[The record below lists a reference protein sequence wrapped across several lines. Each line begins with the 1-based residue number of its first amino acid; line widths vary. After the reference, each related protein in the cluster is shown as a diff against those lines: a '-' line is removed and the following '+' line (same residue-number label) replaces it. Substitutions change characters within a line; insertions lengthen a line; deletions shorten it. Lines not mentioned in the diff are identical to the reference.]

1 MNSEKVSICIP
12 VFNGKKYITQA
23 IDSALDQ
30 DYENIEVIVCDNC
43 STDGTW
49 ELALKYHNNDKVI
62 LHRNKSNIGM
72 YANFNH
78 AAKIAS
84 GDFIKFLCADDTL
97 AKSAVHKMVN
107 MFHRDSRISVVKIYA
122 HDINTEGAIISS
134 EKFRNS
140 GIAKGK
146 SLFKQSMLTLSNKFL
161 DSPSHLM
168 FYKNDFLAINC
179 FPTTDS
185 YHGWGN
191 DMVTFLQLSKNSL
204 VGFIPEH
211 LLHRRIHEAQYT
223 ARIYS
228 SFSLLFRANLNTIN
242 MLKERKA
249 IGPMTRCYLLSMI
262 TLITPLAFLIK
273 RLWRSKFKA

>member
-1 MNSEKVSICIP
+1 MNKERVSICIP
-12 VFNGKKYITQA
+12 VFNGKEYIAQA

-30 DYENIEVIVCDNC
+30 DYENIEVIICDNC

-49 ELALKYHNNDKVI
+49 ELASKYRGNDKVI

-97 AKSAVHKMVN
+97 VKTAVRKMVKV
-107 MFHRDSRISVVKIYA
+107 FQTDSKIGVVKIFA

-146 SLFKQSMLTLSNKFL
+146 SLFQQSMLTLSNKFL

-168 FYKNDFLAINC
+168 FHKNNFLAINC
-179 FPTTDS
+179 FPTTDN
-185 YHGWGN
+185 YYGWGN

-211 LLHRRIHEAQYT
+211 LLHRRIHDEQYT

-228 SFSLLFRANLNTIN
+228 SLSLLFRANLNTIN
-242 MLKERKA
+242 MLKERKV
-249 IGPMTRCYLLSMI
+249 IGTITRGYLLAMI
-262 TLITPLAFLIK
+262 TVITPLAFLVK
-273 RLWRSKFKA
+273 RLWRSKFKE